1 MLSHVTPQLRYTI
14 KGTSASFVKQ
24 GLDIQEDQLKAGAH
38 SAVSKSDFG
47 VEPTSLAGQLYTP
60 GKVETI
66 TSEAGRY
73 VNWFKNV
80 AEVTSARLSLFIRLL
95 KLLLFTVHPFR
106 RPQPPHRHSRTG
118 RPHN

>member
-14 KGTSASFVKQ
+14 KGTSASFVKH

-38 SAVSKSDFG
+38 SAVSQSDFG
-47 VEPTSLAGQLYTP
+47 VEPASLAGQLYTP

-73 VNWFKNV
+73 VEWFKNV
-80 AEVTSARLSLFIRLL
+80 AEVRSASLSHF
-95 KLLLFTVHPFR
+95 VV
-106 RPQPPHRHSRTG
+106 G
-118 RPHN
+118 EG